1 MPLIEATLS
10 MIPTFARCIGEWND
24 PQQGRS
30 ALIAEVAVNPWF
42 LQAILLS
49 LNNAQSFSGRV
60 PSILTLYSL
69 TLLTEQVTGRSASP
83 PDDQGTA
90 PAVQSELHLG
100 PISRSWCEKG

>member
-49 LNNAQSFSGRV
+49 LNRQCAEFQWSGSLDFDPVQPYLVDRTGDREKCKSSGRSGDCSRC
-60 PSILTLYSL
+60 PIGITP
-69 TLLTEQVTGRSASP
+69 RADFP
-83 PDDQGTA
+83 
-90 PAVQSELHLG
+90 ELV
-100 PISRSWCEKG
+100 